1 MGYYDHKFKLSQVLD
16 DLSDRGLPVDIQL
29 QSELRDYIA
38 TEETKLLSELQ
49 QLIPQELMPANRKE
63 GYKGLPKEL
72 RAALKERDLLIP
84 KAKLD
89 YYYTNHYDLCNELGY
104 YVRDLDGEYGL
115 VKVLPFNPDS
125 AQQLIRYIEFKGYRV
140 PLHIDTGKPT
150 TGKEPLEKLIEE
162 VDDDALRLVQKMRKL
177 TKLGGTY
184 ASGDWIPGEDGR
196 VHGTFRFGTASG
208 QTSCTRPNIQQ
219 FPEHY
224 DKNDL
229 WITDIMKR
237 VKGTIKAEP
246 GHKLVKGDA
255 RGAHGRCQ
263 GFLAED
269 EAYYRLASL
278 DLHSYNT
285 AHYIGVEDKD
295 SLLALDDTSL
305 MKRLK
310 EIKKDYE
317 YERNAKLK
325 RVAYLMQ
332 FGGGADKAF
341 QILSAFESVVEVHQL
356 MGMIKNL
363 FPKTFIEFPQWVERE
378 MKKHPRIISA
388 SGGCRWFY
396 DKDLQQAI
404 AFCVSNNFHA
414 HVQSAG
420 IRLYERG
427 AFEKYEAIN
436 FGHDS
441 WWWHPREEL
450 VDECIAVVR
459 EEMEKPSEILVNS
472 LGAFWCSADF
482 QVGDT
487 LLTVK
492 DY

>member
-1 MGYYDHKFKLSQVLD
+1 MGYYTHRFKLSQVLD

-29 QSELRDYIA
+29 QTELRDYIA
-38 TEETKLLSELQ
+38 TEETKLLGELQ
-49 QLIPQELMPANRKE
+49 QLVPQELKPYRQ
-63 GYKGLPKEL
+63 YKGWPGDL
-72 RAALKERDLLIP
+72 REAVKAAGLWVKRCQPQEFPQYVTDMGYALNDDFVLIKP
-84 KAKLD
+84 
-89 YYYTNHYDLCNELGY
+89 
-104 YVRDLDGEYGL
+104 
-115 VKVLPFNPDS
+115 LPFNPDS
-125 AQQLIRYIEFKGYRV
+125 SIQLLRYIEHKGYRV

-184 ASGDWIPGEDGR
+184 ASGDWIPGTDGR

-224 DKNDL
+224 DKSDL

-246 GHKLVKGDA
+246 GHKLIKGDA

-295 SLLALDDTSL
+295 ELLALDDYSL

-310 EIKKDYE
+310 EIKKEYE

-363 FPKTFIEFPQWVERE
+363 FPKTFIEFPKWVEQE

-441 WWWHPREEL
+441 WWWHPKEEL
-450 VDECIAVVR
+450 VDECISVVR